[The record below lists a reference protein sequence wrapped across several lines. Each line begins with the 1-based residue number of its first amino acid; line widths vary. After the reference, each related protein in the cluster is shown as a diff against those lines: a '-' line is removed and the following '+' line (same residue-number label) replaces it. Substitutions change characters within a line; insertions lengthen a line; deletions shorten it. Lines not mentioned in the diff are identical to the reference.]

1 MARNFGLVAKAKSL
15 YADDIEAQTDRR
27 EWIVTFLGTS
37 LAVLI
42 VGAIAVLMGMAYT
55 GLVGAAPSSST
66 GTNALRASEAN
77 CLCHSTI
84 MMPAVDS
91 AKGIGPTNQPR

>member
-27 EWIVTFLGTS
+27 ERIVTFLGTS

-42 VGAIAVLMGMAYT
+42 VGAIAVLIGMA
-55 GLVGAAPSSST
+55 
-66 GTNALRASEAN
+66 
-77 CLCHSTI
+77 
-84 MMPAVDS
+84 
-91 AKGIGPTNQPR
+91 